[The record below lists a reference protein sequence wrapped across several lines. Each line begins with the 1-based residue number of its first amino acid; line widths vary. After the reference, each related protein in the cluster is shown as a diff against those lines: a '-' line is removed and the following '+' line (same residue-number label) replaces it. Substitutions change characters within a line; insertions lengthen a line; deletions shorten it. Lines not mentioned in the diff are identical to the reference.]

1 MWLKM
6 QFKYLLFKSYL
17 ISPCKH
23 CLNMVN
29 LYLFYT
35 VLIIKTTGLLNTLVH
50 LGLRKK
56 CKQNGATKTYVGVTK
71 SSKVY
76 CMIALAI
83 N

>member
-1 MWLKM
+1 M

-17 ISPCKH
+17 YKSLQTL
-23 CLNMVN
+23 CLKVII
-29 LYLFYT
+29 LYLLYT
-35 VLIIKTTGLLNTLVH
+35 VLIIKTTGLLDTLVH

-71 SSKVY
+71 SSKIY